1 MQCVVFE
8 VGTIGYTEA
17 LELQN
22 RLVELCR
29 RETIGDVL
37 LLLEHPPVLTIGRDG
52 GHEHIKVQ
60 IEELRKQGVEILAT
74 NRGGNVTYHGPG
86 QLVGYPILNLH
97 NMKTDAHW
105 YLRSLENVL
114 IETLS
119 KLDIEA
125 GRISGKT
132 GVWVGGEKIASI
144 GVAIRHW
151 ITYHGFALN
160 VAPDLSHFE
169 WINPCGYPDAVM
181 TSIQKLKP
189 DFVFTRASNAE
200 LFPYASVKQHVVTAL
215 AEVFGLQFSREM
227 VPGDWES
234 FRVEVLQQPPDA
246 AAVQE
251 RQGNRV
257 RS

>member
-8 VGTIGYTEA
+8 AGTIGYTEA

-22 RLVELCR
+22 LVELR
-29 RETIGDVL
+29 RRDETSDIL
-37 LLLEHPPVLTIGRDG
+37 LMLEHPPVLTIGRDG

-60 IEELRKQGVEILAT
+60 SDKLREQGVEVHTT

-105 YLRSLENVL
+105 YLRTLESVL
-114 IETLS
+114 IGTLG
-119 KLDIEA
+119 KFDIEA
-125 GRISGKT
+125 GRVAGKT

-151 ITYHGFALN
+151 ITHHGFALN
-160 VAPDLSHFE
+160 IAPDLSHFE

-189 DFVFTRASNAE
+189 DFVFTRASNAK
-200 LFPYASVKQHVVTAL
+200 LFAYSVVKQRVIAAL
-215 AEVFGLQFSREM
+215 TEECGMQFNREM
-227 VPGDWES
+227 VTGDWES
-234 FRVEVLQQPPDA
+234 FRVEVLQQPPDV